1 MTPQQEFQLAL
12 LRSLR
17 DRGEITDREYDERSR
32 ALLGDAIEAAP
43 GEPLRGGSD
52 ATPPYVLEPAGE
64 PPPAATPEDLPS
76 AFAPESEPGTASARP
91 VEYGEGAALEPSPP
105 ASQPPFP
112 SVESAANAV
121 ETAREPQPGEPFA
134 ATPSAGVP
142 ALPPPPPP
150 AWATPLEPAPPSAA
164 PPPRPP
170 ATLSWSEPETKGAP
184 SAPPPPPAGDATLA
198 WEGPAPEPAIAP
210 YERPPGDPDP
220 YPVRF
225 EVEYPESLSRVTTF
239 FRLFLALPL
248 LFLMYPLTVLTYAA
262 QGLGY
267 LTVFLRRSYP
277 GWLFAAHAG
286 VLGFQARTVAYL
298 LLLTDRYPSFEPAGS
313 PVRLMFA
320 RPPSGRLSRWRVFF
334 WKGLLLLPNFF
345 VLQILS
351 LCAGVVSIL
360 AWFAILFTGRYPR
373 GLFGFV
379 TGVGRWH
386 FRTTAYFASFNDRY
400 PPYALSSSAGPASPA
415 TVRISAVLGVLL
427 AGALAT
433 IIGAIAYLDSSNKTQ
448 EVDYSDLASGRANP
462 ATITSGPTTD
472 PDFSVRLR
480 RVYDPG
486 DELAR
491 VIEPPTGSRLV
502 VFEWLMTNT
511 GFDDERLTPGF
522 ARLTYDVAGGGTR
535 SLSAELVTAGD
546 RVAPVAIG
554 KETQVRVRA
563 VFLVPRT
570 GTPTKLVIDPPWDA
584 LGGIAYEFR

>member
-64 PPPAATPEDLPS
+64 PPAATPQDLPPAFAPEPTGPDLPS
-76 AFAPESEPGTASARP
+76 AGA
-91 VEYGEGAALEPSPP
+91 VEYGGAVPEPSPSVPEPGP
-105 ASQPPFP
+105 ASA
-112 SVESAANAV
+112 ESAGNERDLSPGA
-121 ETAREPQPGEPFA
+121 PPGELPG

-150 AWATPLEPAPPSAA
+150 AWATPIPPALSPAIPPPPPALAWGEPGRQGASAA
-164 PPPRPP
+164 PPPPP
-170 ATLSWSEPETKGAP
+170 
-184 SAPPPPPAGDATLA
+184 GDAALA

-225 EVEYPESLSRVTTF
+225 EVEYPESLSRLTTF
-239 FRLFLALPL
+239 FRFFLGLPL
-248 LFLMYPLTVLTYAA
+248 LLLVYPLTVLTYAA

-267 LTVFLRRSYP
+267 LTVFLRRTYP

-286 VLGFQARTVAYL
+286 VLGFQARTLAYMF
-298 LLLTDRYPSFEPAGS
+298 LLTDRYPSFEPAGS

-334 WKGLLLLPNFF
+334 WKGVLLLPNFF
-345 VLQILS
+345 VLQILV

-427 AGALAT
+427 AGGLAT
-433 IIGAIAYLDSSNKTQ
+433 IFGVFAYLDSSNKTQ
-448 EVDYSDLASGRANP
+448 EVDYSDLAAGRANP
-462 ATITSGPTTD
+462 ITITSGPTTD

-502 VFEWLMTNT
+502 IFEWLMTNT

-522 ARLTYDVAGGGTR
+522 AHLTFTVSGETR
-535 SLSAELVTAGD
+535 SLAPELVTAGD
-546 RVAPVAIG
+546 RVAPVAIAEG
-554 KETQVRVRA
+554 TQVRVRA
-563 VFLVPRT
+563 VFLVPRN